1 MKDHPEGKIIVIS
14 GEKGAIWSI
23 PVGD

>member
-23 PVGD
+23 AIAD

>member
-23 PVGD
+23 AVGD